1 MKKFKLFIILI
12 LTFSVV
18 WLALPG
24 GRIIFA
30 VSDEELTDDIQ
41 ELILQIN
48 DEIQLHKEQI
58 EELKQQSAIY
68 RENIEQK
75 QKEALTLGNQLSV
88 LKNRLHKTQ
97 LEIETKMS
105 EIELINA
112 EIKSTELQM
121 GEKETLIKEQKK
133 KVAELIRLIHHYDSK
148 SHLEIIL
155 LNKSLSDFFDF
166 LKYSENIQNSLQKV
180 LSDLQIVKQDLEIY
194 RISLGDKRES
204 LEELKSD
211 MERQDVKLKG
221 EQVLKKQLLEETRGA
236 EWKFQNLLAEAQ
248 KEWQAAETDIVHLEK
263 TIRQRLA
270 EEDEAGGWISGGTII
285 LSWPVPENKITCY
298 FHEPDYLFRR
308 WIGEHSGADI
318 RAAQGTELK
327 AAASGYV
334 GRAKDAGMGYSYI
347 MIIHS
352 NNIATVYGHVSKIY
366 VKEGDYIKRGEMIGL
381 TGGTPGTPGAG
392 RFVTGPH
399 LHFEVR
405 LNGIPVNP
413 LDYLL

>member
-1 MKKFKLFIILI
+1 
-12 LTFSVV
+12 
-18 WLALPG
+18 
-24 GRIIFA
+24 
-30 VSDEELTDDIQ
+30 
-41 ELILQIN
+41 
-48 DEIQLHKEQI
+48 
-58 EELKQQSAIY
+58 
-68 RENIEQK
+68 
-75 QKEALTLGNQLSV
+75 
-88 LKNRLHKTQ
+88 

-180 LSDLQIVKQDLEIY
+180 LGDLQIVKQDLEIY

-204 LEELKSD
+204 LEGLKSD
-211 MERQDVKLKG
+211 LERQDVKLKD

-248 KEWQAAETDIVHLEK
+248 KEWQAAEADIVHLEK

-270 EEDEAGGWISGGTII
+270 EEDEAGGWISGGTVI
-285 LSWPVPENKITCY
+285 LSWPVPKNKITCY

-318 RAAQGTELK
+318 RAAQGTKLK

-366 VKEGDYIKRGEMIGL
+366 VKEGDYIKRGEVIGL

-399 LHFEVR
+399 LHLEVR